1 MIWTAKTMNFAG
13 DDLWKVDVPI
23 DCGWFDELNAYSPIE
38 WMFEDQFDLFTN
50 YLHNEISALLV
61 LQNFFLK
68 VDLRWV
74 DIIQDGT
81 IYYSSTFE
89 V

>member
-1 MIWTAKTMNFAG
+1 
-13 DDLWKVDVPI
+13 
-23 DCGWFDELNAYSPIE
+23 
-38 WMFEDQFDLFTN
+38 MFEDQFDLFTN
-50 YLHNEISALLV
+50 YLHNEINALLV
-61 LQNFFLK
+61 LQNFLLMLDLK
-68 VDLRWV
+68 WV